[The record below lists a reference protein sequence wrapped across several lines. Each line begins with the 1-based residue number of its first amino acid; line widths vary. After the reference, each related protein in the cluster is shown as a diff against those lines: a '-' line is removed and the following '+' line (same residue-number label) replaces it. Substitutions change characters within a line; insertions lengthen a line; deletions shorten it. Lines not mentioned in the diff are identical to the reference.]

1 MEMHYMFQLL
11 KKFSLL
17 LFLCLSFPVWAKV
30 ETSLLFVRL
39 SDAMAEIKQGSPDTA
54 LPHLVQLEHHFQT
67 IPTHKSTAGQ
77 VVLSALYSAKNS
89 PNSDT
94 LELLAR
100 ALLAFEKE
108 QNPIDYTARQEQF
121 AKRIKPIY
129 QKLVHAI
136 EQKQLD
142 EIQNAYKR
150 FNNTWTVN
158 EKIVR
163 EISLGHY
170 GQIETAM
177 ALLRVAML
185 AEPANFKEMHQQ
197 VQQLGIALDD
207 FNAGN
212 LLQLQTTNTNA
223 PQTLLEGIVLLED
236 AYSALLAQQ
245 HTQAQSAIYLF
256 IQHWPVFEGEV
267 RTRDSHL
274 YTRLENDLPII
285 MAKSHEIANQAKLAE
300 LITNLKL
307 LNLGSRYNAFDAM
320 FILLREGLE
329 ALLIIM
335 ALLTTLNATKQPNA
349 KHWVY
354 AGAGLGILASIV
366 GALALQQLFP
376 TITAG
381 IHREILEGLVGI
393 TAVIAML
400 FVGAWLHNKSSQ
412 QGWKHFIEQQVGN
425 ALATGS
431 LFSMLSLSFLA
442 VFREGAETM
451 LFYAGILPQISLQ
464 DFLLGI
470 VFALLC
476 LAGIAWLMQRSASKL
491 PLPQLFKLMTWL
503 IYALGFKILGV
514 SIHTLQLTQILPRHI
529 IDELTNLPSIGLY
542 SSWEGL
548 SAQLL
553 YILLILCS
561 LKYVKE

>member
-1 MEMHYMFQLL
+1 MFQLL

-30 ETSLLFVRL
+30 ETSLLFVQL

-77 VVLSALYSAKNS
+77 AVLSALYSAKNS
-89 PNSDT
+89 PNADT
-94 LELLAR
+94 FELLAR

-136 EQKQLD
+136 EQQQLD
-142 EIQNAYKR
+142 EIKNAYKR

-163 EISLGHY
+163 ETSLGHY

-207 FNAGN
+207 FNAGH

-236 AYSALLAQQ
+236 AYSASLAQQ
-245 HTQAQSAIYLF
+245 HTQAKSAIYLF

-307 LNLGSRYNAFDAM
+307 LNLGSHYNAFDAM

-366 GALALQQLFP
+366 GALALQQFFP

-514 SIHTLQLTQILPRHI
+514 SIHTLQLTQILPRHL
-529 IDELTNLPSIGLY
+529 IDEFTNLPSIGLY